1 MFFRETNKNIQRSFS
16 FNFISSTISLIII
29 IILLFGTSPYSAS
42 AQQPTIQIPTV
53 TGTPK
58 GVTATVSLDQD
69 FVNVRTGPGVFYE
82 KIGYLLP
89 GQQVPVKG
97 RSPGGDWLFIEYLG
111 VEGNRGW
118 IYSPNVSLTAGSLA
132 IIEPPPTP
140 TPRVTV
146 TIDPTLAAQFV
157 ITPVSTRLPTYT
169 PAEPVE
175 IPTFTDSTD
184 SSIFSKLPMG
194 LVIIVLGGFGIILG
208 IFAFFQ
214 NR

>member
-1 MFFRETNKNIQRSFS
+1 MIFRDRL
-16 FNFISSTISLIII
+16 LIIRANI
-29 IILLFGTSPYSAS
+29 KICVKYAVWIVCFSVLFLVGFINKPVH
-42 AQQPTIQIPTV
+42 AQQERAQVPTV

-58 GVTATVSLDQD
+58 GVTATVSMDQE
-69 FVNVRTGPGVFYE
+69 FVNVRSGPGVFYE

-97 RSPGGDWLFIEYLG
+97 RSVGGDWLYIEYLG
-111 VEGNRGW
+111 VQGNRGW
-118 IYSPNVSLTAGSLA
+118 IYAPNVSLTAGSLS

-140 TPRVTV
+140 TPKVTS

-157 ITPVSTRLPTYT
+157 ITPVATRAPTFT
-169 PAEPVE
+169 IAQPIE
-175 IPTFTDSTD
+175 IPTFTDAIEN
-184 SSIFSKLPMG
+184 SILNKMPMG
-194 LVIIVLGGFGIILG
+194 LIILVLGGFGIILG

>member
-1 MFFRETNKNIQRSFS
+1 MLFRARHFKVRTNVTLSVRYVVWIVCFS
-16 FNFISSTISLIII
+16 A
-29 IILLFGTSPYSAS
+29 LFLVGFLNQPVN
-42 AQQPTIQIPTV
+42 AQQPRIQVPTV

-58 GVTATVSLDQD
+58 GVTATVSMDQE
-69 FVNVRTGPGVFYE
+69 FVNVRSGPGVFYE

-97 RSPGGDWLFIEYLG
+97 RSAGGDWLYIEYLG
-111 VEGNRGW
+111 VQGNRGW
-118 IYSPNVSLTAGSLA
+118 IYAPNVSLTAGSLS

-140 TPRVTV
+140 TPKVTS

-157 ITPVSTRLPTYT
+157 ITPIATRAPTFT
-169 PAEPVE
+169 VAQPIE
-175 IPTFTDSTD
+175 IPTFTDTIDNTILSRM
-184 SSIFSKLPMG
+184 PMG
-194 LVIIVLGGFGIILG
+194 LIILVLGGFGIILG